1 MDRKKKSLIELTRC
15 TTAEYHRIDKLPLRL
30 MADNVRSAMNIG
42 AMLRTSDAFLV
53 REMIMAGISTTPPS
67 AEISKTALGAE
78 ESVAWRHVDDAV
90 AEARRLKEAG
100 VFISVLE
107 QTHNSIPLQEL
118 ILPRPAEVPGG
129 FLLVVGN
136 EVNGVDQRIVD
147 LADTAIEIPMHG
159 TKHSLNVSVSAGI
172 ALWEFYRQLHIYL

>member
-1 MDRKKKSLIELTRC
+1 
-15 TTAEYHRIDKLPLRL
+15 
-30 MADNVRSAMNIG
+30 
-42 AMLRTSDAFLV
+42 
-53 REMIMAGISTTPPS
+53 
-67 AEISKTALGAE
+67 
-78 ESVAWRHVDDAV
+78 
-90 AEARRLKEAG
+90 
-100 VFISVLE
+100 
-107 QTHNSIPLQEL
+107 PLQEL
-118 ILPRPAEVPGG
+118 SLPRPAEVPGG